1 METSN
6 GVKLELMT
14 TTELAGYLRIS
25 RASVYRL
32 VRQKQI
38 PVSKV
43 GRQLRFRKDTVDVW
57 LSKGEVSYENGN
69 KTTGQGKN

>member
-14 TTELAGYLRIS
+14 TTELAKYLRIS
-25 RASVYRL
+25 SASVYRL

-43 GRQLRFRKDTVDVW
+43 GRQLRFRRDTVDVW
-57 LSKGEVSYENGN
+57 LSKGEAS
-69 KTTGQGKN
+69 

>member
-1 METSN
+1 ML
-6 GVKLELMT
+6 KLKREGNRAMVTLNDGKLGLMT
-14 TTELAGYLRIS
+14 TPELAEYLRIS
-25 RASVYRL
+25 KASVYRL

-57 LSKGEVSYENGN
+57 LSKGEAS
-69 KTTGQGKN
+69 

>member
-6 GVKLELMT
+6 DGRLELMT
-14 TTELAGYLRIS
+14 VTELAEYLRIS
-25 RASVYRL
+25 KASVYRL
-32 VRQKQI
+32 VRQRQI

-57 LSKGEVSYENGN
+57 LSKGEAS
-69 KTTGQGKN
+69 

>member
-1 METSN
+1 MGTSN
-6 GVKLELMT
+6 EGKLEFMT

-25 RASVYRL
+25 RVSVYRL

-43 GRQLRFRKDTVDVW
+43 GRQLRFRKDTVDSW
-57 LSKGEVSYENGN
+57 LSKGEAS
-69 KTTGQGKN
+69 

>member
-1 METSN
+1 MLKRGETEPMGTSN
-6 GVKLELMT
+6 QGKLEFMT
-14 TTELAGYLRIS
+14 TTELAVYLRIS

-57 LSKGEVSYENGN
+57 LSKGEAS
-69 KTTGQGKN
+69 

>member
-6 GVKLELMT
+6 DGRLELMT
-14 TTELAGYLRIS
+14 VNELAGYLRIS

-43 GRQLRFRKDTVDVW
+43 GRQLRFRKDAVDVW
-57 LSKGEVSYENGN
+57 LSKGEAG
-69 KTTGQGKN
+69 

>member
-1 METSN
+1 MGTPN
-6 GVKLELMT
+6 GGSPELMT
-14 TTELAGYLRIS
+14 TTELAKYLRIS

-57 LSKGEVSYENGN
+57 LSKGEAS
-69 KTTGQGKN
+69 

>member
-1 METSN
+1 MLKKGETETMETSN
-6 GVKLELMT
+6 GGKLGLMT
-14 TTELAGYLRIS
+14 TPELAEYLRIS

-57 LSKGEVSYENGN
+57 LSKTEAS
-69 KTTGQGKN
+69 

>member
-14 TTELAGYLRIS
+14 TTELAKYLRIS

-43 GRQLRFRKDTVDVW
+43 GRQLRFRRDTVDMW
-57 LSKGEVSYENGN
+57 LSKGEAS
-69 KTTGQGKN
+69 

>member
-6 GVKLELMT
+6 GARLELMT
-14 TTELAGYLRIS
+14 ATELAEYLRIS
-25 RASVYRL
+25 KASVYRL

-57 LSKGEVSYENGN
+57 LSKGEAG
-69 KTTGQGKN
+69 